1 MRVMFTISLSIQIE
15 NIKFLMLRSLRQEHI
30 SNGMILEDISTLRM
44 ISIIIFIILVDLI
57 LVLDQTWDLE
67 SQIFLI

>member
-1 MRVMFTISLSIQIE
+1 MRVMFTISLSIQVE

-30 SNGMILEDISTLRM
+30 SNGIILEDISTLRM

-57 LVLDQTWDLE
+57 LVLDQIWDLE

>member
-1 MRVMFTISLSIQIE
+1 MISLSIQVE

>member
-1 MRVMFTISLSIQIE
+1 MRVMFTISLSIQVE
-15 NIKFLMLRSLRQEHI
+15 NIKSLMLRSLRQEHI
-30 SNGMILEDISTLRM
+30 SNGILEDIPTLRM

>member
-1 MRVMFTISLSIQIE
+1 MRVMFTISLSIQVK
-15 NIKFLMLRSLRQEHI
+15 NIKSLMLRSLRQEHI
-30 SNGMILEDISTLRM
+30 SNGIILEDISTLRM

-57 LVLDQTWDLE
+57 LVLDQTWDLG

>member
-1 MRVMFTISLSIQIE
+1 MRVMFTISLSIQVE

-30 SNGMILEDISTLRM
+30 SNGILEDISTLRM

-57 LVLDQTWDLE
+57 LVLDQIWDLE

>member
-15 NIKFLMLRSLRQEHI
+15 NIKSLMLRSLRQEHI
-30 SNGMILEDISTLRM
+30 SNGIILEDISTLRM

-57 LVLDQTWDLE
+57 LVLDQIWDLE

>member
-1 MRVMFTISLSIQIE
+1 MRVILTISLSIQVE

-30 SNGMILEDISTLRM
+30 SNGILEDISTLRM

-57 LVLDQTWDLE
+57 LVLDQIWDLE
-67 SQIFLI
+67 SQTFLI

>member
-1 MRVMFTISLSIQIE
+1 MRVMFTISLSIQVE

-57 LVLDQTWDLE
+57 LVLDQIWDLE

>member
-1 MRVMFTISLSIQIE
+1 MRVMFTISLSIQVK
-15 NIKFLMLRSLRQEHI
+15 NIKSLMLRSLRQEHI
-30 SNGMILEDISTLRM
+30 SNGIILEDISTLRM

-57 LVLDQTWDLE
+57 LVLDQIWDLE

>member
-1 MRVMFTISLSIQIE
+1 MRVMFTISLSIQVE
-15 NIKFLMLRSLRQEHI
+15 NIKSLMLRSLRQEHI

-57 LVLDQTWDLE
+57 LVLDQIWDLE

>member
-1 MRVMFTISLSIQIE
+1 MRVMFTISLSIQVE
-15 NIKFLMLRSLRQEHI
+15 NIKSLMLRSLRQEHI
-30 SNGMILEDISTLRM
+30 SNGILEDISTLRM

>member
-1 MRVMFTISLSIQIE
+1 MRVMFTISLSIQVE
-15 NIKFLMLRSLRQEHI
+15 NIRFLMLRSLRQEHI
-30 SNGMILEDISTLRM
+30 SNGIILEDISTLRM

-57 LVLDQTWDLE
+57 LVLDQIWDLE

>member
-1 MRVMFTISLSIQIE
+1 MRVMFTISLSIQVE
-15 NIKFLMLRSLRQEHI
+15 NIKSLMLRSFRREHI
-30 SNGMILEDISTLRM
+30 SNGILEDISTLRM

-57 LVLDQTWDLE
+57 LVLDQIWDLE

>member
-1 MRVMFTISLSIQIE
+1 MRVMFTISLSIQVE
-15 NIKFLMLRSLRQEHI
+15 NIKSLMLRSLRQEHI
-30 SNGMILEDISTLRM
+30 SNGILEDISTLRM

-67 SQIFLI
+67 SQTFLI

>member
-1 MRVMFTISLSIQIE
+1 MRVMFTISLSIQVE

-30 SNGMILEDISTLRM
+30 SNGILEDISTLRM

-67 SQIFLI
+67 SQTFLI

>member
-1 MRVMFTISLSIQIE
+1 MRVMFTISLSIQVE
-15 NIKFLMLRSLRQEHI
+15 NIKSLMLRSLRQEHI
-30 SNGMILEDISTLRM
+30 SNGIILEDISTLRM

-57 LVLDQTWDLE
+57 LVLDQIWDLE

>member
-30 SNGMILEDISTLRM
+30 SNGIILEDISTLRM

-57 LVLDQTWDLE
+57 LVLDQIWDLE

>member
-1 MRVMFTISLSIQIE
+1 MRVMFTISLSIQVE

-30 SNGMILEDISTLRM
+30 SNGIILEDISTLRM

>member
-1 MRVMFTISLSIQIE
+1 MRVMFTISLSIQVE
-15 NIKFLMLRSLRQEHI
+15 NIKSLMLRSLRQEHI
-30 SNGMILEDISTLRM
+30 SNGILEDISTLRM

-57 LVLDQTWDLE
+57 LVLDQIWDLE

>member
-1 MRVMFTISLSIQIE
+1 MRVMFTISLSIQVE

-30 SNGMILEDISTLRM
+30 SNGIILEDISTLRM

-57 LVLDQTWDLE
+57 LVLDQIWDLE
-67 SQIFLI
+67 SQTFLI

>member
-1 MRVMFTISLSIQIE
+1 MRVMFTISLSIQVE
-15 NIKFLMLRSLRQEHI
+15 NIKSLMLRSLRREHI
-30 SNGMILEDISTLRM
+30 SNGILEDISTLRM

-57 LVLDQTWDLE
+57 LVLDQIWDLE

>member
-1 MRVMFTISLSIQIE
+1 MRVMFTISLSIQVE
-15 NIKFLMLRSLRQEHI
+15 NIKSLMLRSLRQEHI
-30 SNGMILEDISTLRM
+30 SNGILEDTSTLRM

-67 SQIFLI
+67 SQTFLI

>member
-1 MRVMFTISLSIQIE
+1 MRVMFTISLSIQVE
-15 NIKFLMLRSLRQEHI
+15 NIKFLMLRSLRQERI
-30 SNGMILEDISTLRM
+30 SNGIILEDISTLRM

-57 LVLDQTWDLE
+57 LVLDQIWDLE

>member
-57 LVLDQTWDLE
+57 LVLDQIWDLE

>member
-1 MRVMFTISLSIQIE
+1 MRVILTISLSIQIE
-15 NIKFLMLRSLRQEHI
+15 NIKSLMLRSLRQEHI

-67 SQIFLI
+67 SQTFLI